1 MPSKRANRVSQ
12 PTEAVAPRETRDYE
26 TTDTDSLERH
36 FEFLREFQRLKAR
49 EDMIDYSG
57 ALWQLSSLE
66 PLRMNLRF
74 NEDAKR
80 FVRLNLSQE
89 DIKALKQVYGHQTDS
104 AANQPRIITTALNM
118 IHHSNVSSID
128 EALGYY
134 CRLHELRKMIDT
146 IPGQDAKREFT
157 RFHHWFAHAFDV
169 RTGSN

>member
-1 MPSKRANRVSQ
+1 MPSKRAKRVSQ
-12 PTEAVAPRETRDYE
+12 PTEAIAPRETRDYQ
-26 TTDTDSLERH
+26 TTGTDLLERH
-36 FEFLREFQRLKAR
+36 FEFLREFQSLKER

-57 ALWQLSSLE
+57 ALWQLFSLE
-66 PLRMNLRF
+66 TLRMNLRF

-89 DIKALKQVYGHQTDS
+89 DVKALKQANDHQSDS

-128 EALGYY
+128 EALEYY

-146 IPGQDAKREFT
+146 IQGQEAKREFT
-157 RFHHWFAHAFDV
+157 RFHHWFTHAFDV
-169 RTGSN
+169 QTGSN